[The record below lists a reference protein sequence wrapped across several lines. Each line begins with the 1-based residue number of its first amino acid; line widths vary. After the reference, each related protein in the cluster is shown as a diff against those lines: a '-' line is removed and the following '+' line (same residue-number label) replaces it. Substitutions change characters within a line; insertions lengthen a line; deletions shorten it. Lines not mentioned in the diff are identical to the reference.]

1 MAAGEQVG
9 EDRVSTVFLLR
20 EDGSA
25 LLQLRD
31 VKPGLRHSG
40 MWVPPGGHREAN
52 EDDEAC
58 ARREFHEETGYQ
70 CATLHLLTSFRDESD
85 CDPYELTVYWTDYD
99 GQQELHCGEGQ
110 KIEFVTQGNADPMP
124 EYLTDIWDRV
134 LQVRAATRAGG
145 DGRR

>member
-40 MWVPPGGHREAN
+40 MWVPPG
-52 EDDEAC
+52 
-58 ARREFHEETGYQ
+58 
-70 CATLHLLTSFRDESD
+70 
-85 CDPYELTVYWTDYD
+85 
-99 GQQELHCGEGQ
+99 
-110 KIEFVTQGNADPMP
+110 
-124 EYLTDIWDRV
+124 
-134 LQVRAATRAGG
+134 
-145 DGRR
+145 